1 MNYILLFMLLLLS
14 TAVFSQQVIIFDKGE
29 VCYLNSDNTIC
40 KPADQKKFDFLESY
54 KSYIIKAV
62 PYDAEFNF
70 DTPPIA
76 WGKKVN
82 DFRLGRVSYHTS
94 FPGGFVADVWLN
106 NLLPKHYYVLC
117 LNGKPDL
124 EGNDLLTE
132 PVPNNEKEKYYDFL
146 VIQTDSN
153 GEYHSKIGVYLK
165 TGAYHVRFYVKDND
179 DKLIILF
186 HDYFKFSVN

>member
-1 MNYILLFMLLLLS
+1 M
-14 TAVFSQQVIIFDKGE
+14 VIFDKGE
-29 VCYLNSDNTIC
+29 LCYLNSENTLC
-40 KPADQKKFDFLESY
+40 KPADPKKSAFLESF
-54 KSYIIKAV
+54 KLNITNAV
-62 PYDAEFNF
+62 PFEAEFNL

-82 DFRLGRVSYHTS
+82 NFRLGRLAYHTS
-94 FPGGFVADVWLN
+94 FPGGFVADIWLN
-106 NLLPKHYYVLC
+106 NLLPKHNYILC

-124 EGNDLLTE
+124 DGNDLLIE

-146 VIQTDSN
+146 VIETDSN
-153 GEYHSKIGVYLK
+153 GEYNSKIGVYLK

-179 DKLIILF
+179 DKLIILY